1 MIKKL
6 TGMILLL
13 ALAACDANLPKPPR
27 LESQWQ
33 CQNGIT
39 LAFKGP
45 KNYTLISAAGEEST
59 GTYKLTVGENNQ
71 HLIEWKPIPV
81 IDDPEAPPSSPPS
94 LPTRFR
100 YFETGKLARL
110 LFYTHVADESIPC
123 ERRL

>member
-27 LESQWQ
+27 LEGQWQ
-33 CQNGIT
+33 CQNGIM
-39 LAFKGP
+39 LVFKGP
-45 KNYTLISAAGEEST
+45 KNYTLTSATGEEST
-59 GTYKLTVGENNQ
+59 GVYKLTVGEDNQ
-71 HLIEWKPIPV
+71 HRIEWNPNPV
-81 IDDPEAPPSSPPS
+81 VNDTEAVPPLS

>member
-13 ALAACDANLPKPPR
+13 ALTACDANLPKPPR

-39 LAFKGP
+39 VAFKGP
-45 KNYTLISAAGEEST
+45 KNYTLTSAAGEEST
-59 GTYKLTVGENNQ
+59 GMYKLTIGENNQ
-71 HLIEWKPIPV
+71 HRIEWKPNPV
-81 IDDPEAPPSSPPS
+81 VSDIEAPPPS

-100 YFETGKLARL
+100 YFEAGKLARL

>member
-1 MIKKL
+1 MTKKL

-13 ALAACDANLPKPPR
+13 ALTACDANLPKPPR

-39 LAFKGP
+39 LAFKGA
-45 KNYTLISAAGEEST
+45 KNYTLTSAAGEEST
-59 GTYKLTVGENNQ
+59 GTYKLTAGENNQ
-71 HLIEWKPIPV
+71 HRIEWHPNPV
-81 IDDPEAPPSSPPS
+81 VSDIETPPPS

-100 YFETGKLARL
+100 YFETDKLARL

>member
-1 MIKKL
+1 MTKKL

-13 ALAACDANLPKPPR
+13 ALTACDANLPKPPR
-27 LESQWQ
+27 LEGQWQ

-39 LAFKGP
+39 VAFKGS
-45 KNYTLISAAGEEST
+45 KNYTLTSAAGEEST
-59 GTYKLTVGENNQ
+59 GAYKLTVGENNQ
-71 HLIEWKPIPV
+71 HRIEWHPNLAANDSETP
-81 IDDPEAPPSSPPS
+81 PPS